1 MTSPP
6 LRPGTRPGTAA
17 PRLRVHTDRRASG
30 RPDRSRRPDRRL
42 RRSGVRALDGSAE
55 RARRGQLRKGPDGR
69 HRQGSNLGLRP
80 AANPRRRR
88 PRHPDQPGALDR
100 RRSRVAQVSRSSA
113 RTSAARARPYAQA
126 RATDGRPR
134 GRPSGP
140 PQERPPTRRTRRR
153 SAPQVAIDEESITVT
168 VPVQLPDLN
177 GNAAKLLLAILVE
190 LASVDLLDR
199 DSEEPVDDCQR

>member
-6 LRPGTRPGTAA
+6 SRPGTPTERP
-17 PRLRVHTDRRASG
+17 H
-30 RPDRSRRPDRRL
+30 
-42 RRSGVRALDGSAE
+42 LDGASIPTVEPADAPTDLDDLTGDSGDPEFVLWTALQNAPAE
-55 RARRGQLRKGPDGR
+55 GSSVKDLMAATGKGRTWVYARLQ
-69 HRQGSNLGLRP
+69 
-80 AANPRRRR
+80 NPRRRR
-88 PRHPDQPGALDR
+88 PRHPDQPRALDR